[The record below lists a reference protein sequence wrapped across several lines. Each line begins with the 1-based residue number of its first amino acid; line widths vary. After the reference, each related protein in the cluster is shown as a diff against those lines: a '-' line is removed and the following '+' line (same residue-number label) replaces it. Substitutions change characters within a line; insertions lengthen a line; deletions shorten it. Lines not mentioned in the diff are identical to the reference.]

1 MPYHWFTDNF
11 CLKIFVVCLSSIPIL
26 IESFIFFGR
35 LGALFGFFS
44 ICYILKYGSLAFVFL
59 CFQWDIFMNSLI
71 PKPLID
77 KRYFLMDMKRP
88 SLQLLTLKFKKGF
101 QSMAFIYLVEMD
113 CNHPTTNLCSSRCS
127 FARKTILASLTFHYS
142 QLSLELGHL
151 GWTIKE
157 HPSRS
162 VLWIELHESFSAWN
176 TSFFIMFCF
185 SVLWKIWSRC
195 LSINSTLLITWNNN
209 VNKREREV
217 VGVGRQLTFK
227 QLNHFLQPGE
237 NYHPLFNMLFGKT
250 HFNQVY
256 KHIHVIVTT
265 LSSTSQQAYEMA
277 RG

>member
-35 LGALFGFFS
+35 LRCTIWIFKHLLYIKIWFFGLCISLLPMRYLYEFS
-44 ICYILKYGSLAFVFL
+44 NSYSPWTLSLGH
-59 CFQWDIFMNSLI
+59 
-71 PKPLID
+71 KPLID

-88 SLQLLTLKFKKGF
+88 SLQLLTLKFKKDF

-151 GWTIKE
+151 GWTTKE

-162 VLWIELHESFSAWN
+162 LLWIELHKSFSAWN

-195 LSINSTLLITWNNN
+195 LS
-209 VNKREREV
+209 
-217 VGVGRQLTFK
+217 
-227 QLNHFLQPGE
+227 
-237 NYHPLFNMLFGKT
+237 
-250 HFNQVY
+250 
-256 KHIHVIVTT
+256 VIR
-265 LSSTSQQAYEMA
+265 LY
-277 RG
+277 R